1 MSDELYKKIFSS
13 NLRKYMS
20 LNNKTQVDLIN
31 DLGFNKSAVSTWCNG
46 TRLPRMDKVDALA
59 KYFGIRRSDL
69 IEDKSESKIKPTT
82 IPVLGSVPAG
92 IPIEAIQDI
101 IDYEEIDAAT
111 AAKGEYFAL
120 QVKGSSMEPR
130 ICEGDIV
137 IVRKQDDVESGE
149 IAIVMVNGD
158 NATIKRLLKYEDG
171 IRLMPTNPAYEPLYF
186 TNDEILEKPVKVI
199 GKVIENRQKYLDIIK
214 KGY

>member
-1 MSDELYKKIFSS
+1 MTL
-13 NLRKYMS
+13 
-20 LNNKTQVDLIN
+20 VLISQLFL
-31 DLGFNKSAVSTWCNG
+31 LGATEQDS
-46 TRLPRMDKVDALA
+46 PRMDKVDALT

-69 IEDKSESKIKPTT
+69 IEDKSESKIKPAT

-130 ICEGDIV
+130 IREGDIV

-199 GKVIENRQKYLDIIK
+199 GKVIENRQKY
-214 KGY
+214 

>member
-1 MSDELYKKIFSS
+1 MAEDEYKRIFSK

-92 IPIEAIQDI
+92 VPIEAIQDI
-101 IDYEEIDAAT
+101 IDYKEIDAAT

-137 IVRKQDDVESGE
+137 IVRKQDDVDSGE

-186 TNDEILEKPVKVI
+186 TNDEILEKPVKVL
-199 GKVIENRQKYLDIIK
+199 GKVIENRQKY
-214 KGY
+214 

>member
-1 MSDELYKKIFSS
+1 MRDDLYFLYFSS

-59 KYFGIRRSDL
+59 KYLGIRRSDL

-199 GKVIENRQKYLDIIK
+199 GKVIENRQKY
-214 KGY
+214 

>member
-82 IPVLGSVPAG
+82 IPVLGSGPAG
-92 IPIEAIQDI
+92 VPIEAIQDI

-199 GKVIENRQKYLDIIK
+199 GKVIENRQKY
-214 KGY
+214 

>member
-1 MSDELYKKIFSS
+1 MAEDEYKRIFSK

-46 TRLPRMDKVDALA
+46 TRLPRMDKVDALT

-69 IEDKSESKIKPTT
+69 IEDKSESKIKPAT

-130 ICEGDIV
+130 IREGDIV

-199 GKVIENRQKYLDIIK
+199 GKVIENRQKY
-214 KGY
+214 

>member
-1 MSDELYKKIFSS
+1 MAEDEYKRIFSK

-31 DLGFNKSAVSTWCNG
+31 NLGFNKSAVSTWCNG

-199 GKVIENRQKYLDIIK
+199 GKVIENRQKY
-214 KGY
+214 

>member
-1 MSDELYKKIFSS
+1 MSDELYKKFFSS

-199 GKVIENRQKYLDIIK
+199 GKVIENRQKY
-214 KGY
+214 

>member
-1 MSDELYKKIFSS
+1 MAEDEYKRIFSK

-46 TRLPRMDKVDALA
+46 TRLPRMDKVYALT

-69 IEDKSESKIKPTT
+69 IEDKSESKIKPAT

-130 ICEGDIV
+130 IREGDIV

-199 GKVIENRQKYLDIIK
+199 GKVIENRQKY
-214 KGY
+214 

>member
-69 IEDKSESKIKPTT
+69 IEDKSESKIKPTS

-199 GKVIENRQKYLDIIK
+199 GKVIENRQKY
-214 KGY
+214 

>member
-1 MSDELYKKIFSS
+1 MAEDEYKRLFSK

-46 TRLPRMDKVDALA
+46 TRLPRMDKVDALT

-69 IEDKSESKIKPTT
+69 IEDKSESKIKPAT

-130 ICEGDIV
+130 IREGDIV

-199 GKVIENRQKYLDIIK
+199 GKVIENRQKY
-214 KGY
+214 